1 VRGRLLHRLSPQEG
15 MTLVE
20 VLIGAVLAALVV
32 SAIAMGMASNS
43 DSALATQR
51 QAQLIA
57 VLQNRMENIRQLFTE
72 NYAASGFSSLALS
85 ENPKKG
91 EDASLPKSPA
101 DPNDFITPYVSGY
114 NTATSG
120 TTEGFLIEK
129 NYNATSEGTIDGG
142 STLTETL
149 QVDTTNGRIAPVT
162 YVDLSTGTSYSS
174 AASVPSGHTY
184 AIVNTY
190 ITLSKVMT
198 STSSTSCSTTA
209 GTGSNASDAR
219 RVTIAARLSSATA
232 HTNLGSRT
240 PQYAS
245 TLLTNPIPANQCQA
259 AAGPRIGREIK

>member
-1 VRGRLLHRLSPQEG
+1 
-15 MTLVE
+15 MVE
-20 VLIGAVLAALVV
+20 VLVGAVMAALVIGAV
-32 SAIAMGMASNS
+32 AMGMVSNS

-51 QAQLIA
+51 QAQLVA
-57 VLQNRMENIRQLFTE
+57 VVQNRMENIRQLFAQ
-72 NYAASGFSSLALS
+72 NYASSGFSSLALS
-85 ENPKKG
+85 ENPTKG
-91 EDASLPKSPA
+91 ADASLPKSPA

-120 TTEGFLIEK
+120 TTEGFLLEK
-129 NYNATSEGTIDGG
+129 NYDATTEGTIDGG

-149 QVDTTNGRIAPVT
+149 QVDTTKGRIAPVT

-198 STSSTSCSTTA
+198 STSSTSCSTTS

-219 RVTIAARLSSATA
+219 RVIVAARLSSATA

-240 PQYAS
+240 PQYAT
-245 TLLTNPIPANQCQA
+245 TLLTNPIPSNQCQA
-259 AAGPRIGREIK
+259 AAGPKIRFEIE

>member
-1 VRGRLLHRLSPQEG
+1 
-15 MTLVE
+15 MVE

-32 SAIAMGMASNS
+32 SAIAVGMASNS
-43 DSALATQR
+43 DSALSTQR
-51 QAQLIA
+51 QAQLLA
-57 VLQNRMENIRQLFTE
+57 VLQNRMENIRQLFSE
-72 NYAASGFSSLALS
+72 NYTTSGFSSLALS
-85 ENPKKG
+85 ANPTKG

-149 QVDTTNGRIAPVT
+149 QVDTTNGRIAPVV
-162 YVDLSTGTSYSS
+162 YVDLTTGTSYSS

-190 ITLSKVMT
+190 ITISKVMT
-198 STSSTSCSTTA
+198 STSSTSCSTTS
-209 GTGSNASDAR
+209 GTSSNASDAR
-219 RVTIAARLSSATA
+219 RVTVAARLSSATA
-232 HTNLGSRT
+232 HKNLGART

-245 TLLTNPIPANQCQA
+245 TLIANPIPSNQCQGS
-259 AAGPRIGREIK
+259 AGPHIQFEIK

>member
-1 VRGRLLHRLSPQEG
+1 
-15 MTLVE
+15 MVE
-20 VLIGAVLAALVV
+20 VLVGAVMAALVIGAV
-32 SAIAMGMASNS
+32 AMGMVSNS

-51 QAQLIA
+51 QAQLVA
-57 VLQNRMENIRQLFTE
+57 VVQNRMENIRQLFAQ
-72 NYAASGFSSLALS
+72 NYASSGFSSLALS
-85 ENPKKG
+85 ENPTKG
-91 EDASLPKSPA
+91 ADASLPKSPA

-120 TTEGFLIEK
+120 TTEGFLLEK
-129 NYNATSEGTIDGG
+129 NYNATTEGTIDGG

-149 QVDTTNGRIAPVT
+149 QVDTTKGRIAPVT

-198 STSSTSCSTTA
+198 STSSTSCSTTS

-219 RVTIAARLSSATA
+219 RVIVAARLSSATA

-240 PQYAS
+240 PQYAT
-245 TLLTNPIPANQCQA
+245 TLLTNPIPSNQCQA
-259 AAGPRIGREIK
+259 AAGPKIRFEIE